1 MESDLNGVVS
11 SQDKIMVDHYF
22 ISISVRDGR
31 MMIEIMNRLFI
42 SKFPMYSFHLY
53 RFSTWKAII

>member
-11 SQDKIMVDHYF
+11 SQDKIMVDHNF
-22 ISISVRDGR
+22 RSISVRDSR
-31 MMIEIMNRLFI
+31 VIEIMNRLFI
-42 SKFPMYSFHLY
+42 NKFPMYSFHLY